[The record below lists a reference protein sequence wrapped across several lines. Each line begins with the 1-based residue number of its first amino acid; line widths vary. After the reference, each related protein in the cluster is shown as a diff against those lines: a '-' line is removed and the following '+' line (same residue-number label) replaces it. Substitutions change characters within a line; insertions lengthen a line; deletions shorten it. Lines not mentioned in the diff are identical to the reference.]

1 MKITLNHTSV
11 QMLLALLRASLH
23 ERDIETD
30 YFENASKDDWEQCY
44 KVASRQGVMALAW
57 DGVMKLPKALL
68 PPLTIKIM
76 WASRVEAYEKRYQRY
91 CSTVDEL
98 SRFYAGHGIATMQ
111 LKGVGFSTLYPVP
124 CHREGGDIDIY
135 TYSADPTRMSHQE
148 ANRLADKLMQEQG
161 IEVDVEYYKHS
172 NFFYKGIPIENHKF
186 FLNIK
191 ESPLFAHTDQVLH
204 KYMAPSMTV
213 LQTGQILTPSAKF
226 NTLFLAFHAARHYGS
241 GLSLHHL
248 CDWVVLINKC
258 GLHMPV
264 EIKDKRFLRFVDV
277 LTMLCNKYLGTNV
290 PVAVADEMLANE
302 LLDEMLNPKYPD
314 DVTNK
319 SSLAVF
325 VYKLQR
331 FYHNHKLANKVF
343 TTSLTRRLLTS
354 IIYHIRK
361 PETILQW

>member
-1 MKITLNHTSV
+1 MRYILNKHEE
-11 QMLLALLRASLH
+11 MLFALLRASLH
-23 ERDIETD
+23 ERVPEESYFVGATD
-30 YFENASKDDWEQCY
+30 KDWKRCY
-44 KVASRQGVMALAW
+44 RLAARQGVKALAW
-57 DGVMKLPKALL
+57 DGIVKLPSELM
-68 PPLTIKIM
+68 PPKEVKLS
-76 WASRVEAYEKRYQRY
+76 WATGVMSYEQVYSRY
-91 CSTVDEL
+91 CQTLNEL
-98 SRFYAGHGIATMQ
+98 ARQYAEHGIVTMQ
-111 LKGVGFSTLYPVP
+111 IKGVGLSALYPIP
-124 CHREGGDIDIY
+124 SHREGGDIDIY
-135 TYSADPTRMSHQE
+135 TYSADTTKMSHEE
-148 ANRLADKLMQEQG
+148 ANNFADQLMREQG

-172 NFFYKGIPIENHKF
+172 NFYYKGIPIENHKC
-186 FLNIK
+186 FLNVH
-191 ESPLFAHTDQVLH
+191 ESPFFAHADEVLH
-204 KYMAPSMTV
+204 KYMAPTLTTLPV
-213 LQTGQILTPSAKF
+213 GEILTPSAKF

-319 SSLAVF
+319 SRLAVF

-331 FYHNHKLANKVF
+331 FYHNHRLANKVF